1 MTLDN
6 LFLCPKCQSND
17 HEEISKGFCVDDGK
31 FYVKCLC
38 SNCGYLYKYRFW
50 FDFYLNEE
58 EEN

>member
-1 MTLDN
+1 MTLDS

-17 HEEISKGFCVDDGK
+17 HKEISQEFCIDDGK
-31 FYVKCLC
+31 FYVKSLC

-50 FDFYLNEE
+50 FDFCLNEG